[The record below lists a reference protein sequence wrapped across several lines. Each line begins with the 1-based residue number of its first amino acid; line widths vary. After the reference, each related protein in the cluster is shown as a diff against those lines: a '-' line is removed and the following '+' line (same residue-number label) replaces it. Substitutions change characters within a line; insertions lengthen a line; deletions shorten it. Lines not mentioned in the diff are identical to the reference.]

1 MTKSTQISLLA
12 LVAIISA
19 AVFYLVGGGK
29 PNMEELKKSV
39 YPAASLYPEA
49 KSVSEKLNFID
60 DASKNTHLSETSDG
74 KWALLYFGYTSCPD
88 VCPIDLSKI
97 NQASQ
102 LMENSDKLQ
111 VVFVSVDPARDL
123 GKLDNF
129 AKAFNPS
136 FKGLTAQ
143 QDELISISKT
153 LGVYHEVVQSQK
165 TAQEDH
171 SNHNHSH
178 GEHSG
183 DHGNGFSVHKMINK
197 ATGDIQNV
205 KTHEKHLELMDLGY
219 VHYDDD
225 SHDSHKMAADEKPSS
240 TQVAHYDVDHTSSYL
255 LFNPE
260 LKLVALLTNPHEPK
274 PMAEALDKIIEA
286 LGKN

>member
-1 MTKSTQISLLA
+1 MTKSTQIYFLILA
-12 LVAIISA
+12 AIISA
-19 AVFYLVGGGK
+19 AVFFFFGGK

-39 YPAASLYPEA
+39 APAASLYPQA
-49 KSVSEKLNFID
+49 KSVSDKLNFID
-60 DASKNTHLSETSDG
+60 DASKNTHLSDVADD

-102 LMENSDKLQ
+102 LMENSDQLQ
-111 VVFVSVDPARDL
+111 VVFVSVDPDRDL
-123 GKLDNF
+123 GNLDNF
-129 AKAFNPS
+129 AKAFNSS
-136 FKGLTAQ
+136 FKGLTAKE
-143 QDELISISKT
+143 DELISISKA

-178 GEHSG
+178 D
-183 DHGNGFSVHKMINK
+183 DH
-197 ATGDIQNV
+197 AD
-205 KTHEKHLELMDLGY
+205 
-219 VHYDDD
+219 
-225 SHDSHKMAADEKPSS
+225 DSHKMVANEKPSS
-240 TQVAHYDVDHTSSYL
+240 SKDAHYDVDHTSSYL

-260 LKLVALLTNPHEPK
+260 LELVALLTNPHEPA

-286 LGKN
+286 LGQN

>member
-1 MTKSTQISLLA
+1 MTKSTQIYFLI

-19 AVFYLVGGGK
+19 AVFFFLGGK

-39 YPAASLYPEA
+39 APAASLYPEA
-49 KSVSEKLNFID
+49 ESVSDRLNFID
-60 DASKNTHLSETSDG
+60 DASKNTHLSDVADD

-102 LMENSDKLQ
+102 LMENSDQLQ
-111 VVFVSVDPARDL
+111 VVFVSVDPDRDL
-123 GKLDNF
+123 GNLDNF
-129 AKAFNPS
+129 AKAFNLS
-136 FKGLTAQ
+136 FKGLTAK
-143 QDELISISKT
+143 QDELISISKA

-178 GEHSG
+178 
-183 DHGNGFSVHKMINK
+183 
-197 ATGDIQNV
+197 
-205 KTHEKHLELMDLGY
+205 
-219 VHYDDD
+219 DDD
-225 SHDSHKMAADEKPSS
+225 SHDSHKMAADEKPGS
-240 TQVAHYDVDHTSSYL
+240 TKVAHYDVDHTSSYL

-260 LKLVALLTNPHEPK
+260 LKLVALLTNPHEPA
-274 PMAEALDKIIEA
+274 PMAEALDKIIDA

>member
-1 MTKSTQISLLA
+1 MTKSTQIYFLILA
-12 LVAIISA
+12 AIISA
-19 AVFYLVGGGK
+19 AVFFFFGGK

-39 YPAASLYPEA
+39 APAASLYPQA
-49 KSVSEKLNFID
+49 KSVSDKLNFID
-60 DASKNTHLSETSDG
+60 DASKNIHLSDVADD

-102 LMENSDKLQ
+102 LMENSDQLQ
-111 VVFVSVDPARDL
+111 VVFVSVDPDRDL
-123 GKLDNF
+123 GNLDNF
-129 AKAFNPS
+129 AKAFNSS
-136 FKGLTAQ
+136 FKGLTAK
-143 QDELISISKT
+143 QDELISISKA

-178 GEHSG
+178 DDHS
-183 DHGNGFSVHKMINK
+183 
-197 ATGDIQNV
+197 
-205 KTHEKHLELMDLGY
+205 
-219 VHYDDD
+219 DD
-225 SHDSHKMAADEKPSS
+225 SHDSHKMVANEKPSPS
-240 TQVAHYDVDHTSSYL
+240 KDEHYDVDHTSSYL

-260 LKLVALLTNPHEPK
+260 LKLVALLTSPHEPA

-286 LGKN
+286 LGQN